1 MFRSAT
7 IAEVADLLEDGL
19 RGLHPEHRAAL
30 EKACIAPR
38 ELSVADSPGE
48 YVVAVAAFG
57 DKLLYWSDVEEGWEL
72 ERPDDEGGIASRGCN
87 QFELTHVMYQTLG
100 DPNAV

>member
-1 MFRSAT
+1 MFHPAT
-7 IAEVADLLEDGL
+7 IAEVTGLLEDAL
-19 RGLHPEHRAAL
+19 PKLHSEHRAAL
-30 EKACIAPR
+30 ERARIAPR

-48 YVVAVAAFG
+48 YVVAIASFG

-72 ERPDDEGGIASRGCN
+72 ERPDDEGGIVSRGCN

-100 DPNAV
+100 DPNAG